1 MASTTDDPPETRPR
15 QRFPESEEERAA
27 RLVAFARGIAA
38 PAAGHQSSSALESMD
53 DGGLPG
59 PEALQQ
65 RIVAQLDAADS
76 NTDLPQLTKEA
87 MARDIA
93 QSGHEI
99 ATQIRGGDAR
109 LADLNLDALS
119 NLEAVIRVV
128 GRPAWYVRQNVPA
141 PEAGADRTRDD
152 EFWIVKI
159 GSAGNKLRS
168 ICSRAG
174 VVMLDT
180 GGSPVPFGTAW
191 MIGSDTIITNA
202 HVAREL
208 AHQDGGLPADDPR
221 DRWRMQPGHKGVV
234 NFAFE
239 HQRPA
244 SDLVWEIEDVL
255 HVQTSGDPDLAV
267 FRLRNRTKAFPSPV
281 PVDLRSRADWRSLDV
296 FAVGHPIR
304 DQQND
309 SSNVA
314 LVFGE
319 LDATKRFSPGKLT
332 AVLGNKVLAHDCS
345 TTNGSSGSPIVDFVS
360 LKAVGL
366 HYFGV
371 PGARNESVLLAAV
384 ADHPA
389 IAKSVNNAWS

>member
-1 MASTTDDPPETRPR
+1 MASATEDPSRMYTR
-15 QRFPESEEERAA
+15 QHFPESEEEKSA
-27 RLVAFARGIAA
+27 RLVQFARGIAA
-38 PAAGHQSSSALESMD
+38 PSPQHQPSALENADSD
-53 DGGLPG
+53 GLPG
-59 PEALQQ
+59 PEILQQ
-65 RIVAQLDAADS
+65 RITSQLNAADR
-76 NTDLPQLTKEA
+76 NETLPQQTKQA
-87 MARDIA
+87 MAREMA
-93 QSGHEI
+93 QSGYEI
-99 ATQIRGGDAR
+99 AAQIRRGDAH
-109 LADLNLDALS
+109 LADLNLCTLD

-128 GRPAWYVRQNVPA
+128 GRPAWFVRQNVPG
-141 PEAGADRTRDD
+141 PEAEADLTRDD

-208 AHQDGGLPADDPR
+208 THQDSALPANDPR
-221 DRWRMQPGHKGVV
+221 ERWRMQSGHKGLV

-239 HQRPA
+239 HQRPV

-255 HVQTSGDPDLAV
+255 HMQTSGDPDLAI
-267 FRLRNRTKAFPSPV
+267 FRVKHRAKALPSPI
-281 PVDLRSRADWRSLDV
+281 PLDLTPRADWRNLDV

-304 DQQND
+304 DLQND
-309 SSNVA
+309 SNVA
-314 LVFGE
+314 VVFGE
-319 LDATKRFSPGKLT
+319 LDATKRFSPGTLT
-332 AVLGNKVLAHDCS
+332 AVLGDKVLAHDCS

-366 HYFGV
+366 HYFGA

-389 IAKSVNNAWS
+389 ITKSVNDAWD